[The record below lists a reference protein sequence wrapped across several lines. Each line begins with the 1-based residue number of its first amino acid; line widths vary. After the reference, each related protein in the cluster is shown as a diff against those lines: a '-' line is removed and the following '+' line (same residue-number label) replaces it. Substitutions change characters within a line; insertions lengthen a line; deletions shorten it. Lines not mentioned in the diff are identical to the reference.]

1 MNRNALI
8 ITAALSLA
16 ATNAFA
22 GAFKCNFKGQPPM
35 VLSLSYPEPPTVT
48 VEGTAYALENTPLPV
63 MTASIGGS
71 TYEFG
76 IKNYGAT
83 NNTMPAKLEIRSGGW
98 GGGGQVSYSEKT
110 VCSRLK

>member
-8 ITAALSLA
+8 MLAALSLT
-16 ATNAFA
+16 ATDAFA
-22 GAFKCNFKGQPPM
+22 GAFKCNFKNQPPM
-35 VLSLSYPEPPTVT
+35 VISLSYPEPPTVT
-48 VEGTAYALENTPLPV
+48 IEGAVYPLENTPLPV
-63 MTASIGGS
+63 MTASIGGA

-98 GGGGQVSYSEKT
+98 GAGGQASYSEKT
-110 VCSRLK
+110 ICSRLK